1 CRLGLCYI
9 MSRLG
14 EKIDVVGFNVP
25 PPRFHE
31 VIGAGWQINDEI
43 QEDPGLVFRTDLYT
57 NVNKQIYLS
66 ATPYTGNQLVTKIM
80 AD

>member
-1 CRLGLCYI
+1 FE
-9 MSRLG
+9 RLG

-66 ATPYTGNQLVTKIM
+66 ATPYTGNQFVTKMIDVM
-80 AD
+80 L